1 MQFHEGTAVSKF
13 VAVCKGW
20 QETPRRDTHT
30 HTHTRDRCSEAI
42 PEQSDGEREMHSDG
56 ARECRRVP
64 GGESVEWAVQGPVY
78 RCDRGSGTI
87 ETP

>member
-1 MQFHEGTAVSKF
+1 MSKF
-13 VAVCKGW
+13 VAVYVKGGKRAPHS
-20 QETPRRDTHT
+20 EIKIRESDT
-30 HTHTRDRCSEAI
+30 HTHTRDRCNEGT
-42 PEQSDGEREMHSDG
+42 PEQREGEREMHSDG

-78 RCDRGSGTI
+78 RCDGGGGTI